1 MSGRRK
7 AHAKNRHRADAARIA
22 STADSF
28 TRTVAPII
36 SSGPPEGAIGG
47 SPHNCDMHG
56 ATNNGRLTSIRDAA
70 QTSRTRKLRSCLD
83 VYGPLPIASKLW
95 SKGHNC

>member
-56 ATNNGRLTSIRDAA
+56 ATNNGRLTSIRDASNVSNA
-70 QTSRTRKLRSCLD
+70 Q
-83 VYGPLPIASKLW
+83 IAVMSGRIWTPPDCKRVWQTLVQ
-95 SKGHNC
+95 